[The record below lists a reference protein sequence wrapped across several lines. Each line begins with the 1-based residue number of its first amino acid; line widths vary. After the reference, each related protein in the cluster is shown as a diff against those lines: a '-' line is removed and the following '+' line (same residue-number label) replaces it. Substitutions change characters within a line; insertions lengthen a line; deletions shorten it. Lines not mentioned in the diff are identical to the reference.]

1 MKSPI
6 TSEETGKTPN
16 TSFRERPSFPVL
28 ASETRP
34 HHCCLCPL
42 PASLFIS
49 GPLWTRCPIPGPH
62 CLCPHPPGGWAL
74 TPSGCWPS
82 AHTALCTGVHTPK
95 YNQFTTNTSQ
105 DSSVSACPDRVLQRK
120 GSQRLFNQTCMYACN
135 MLRPLWWRANLRAR
149 TRHNKSLITFL
160 RLQDNKQTLCLLWKF
175 SKRRDPRWKWM

>member
-1 MKSPI
+1 MKSPV

-34 HHCCLCPL
+34 HHFCLCPL

-62 CLCPHPPGGWAL
+62 YLCPHPPGGWAL

-95 YNQFTTNTSQ
+95 YNQFTT
-105 DSSVSACPDRVLQRK
+105 SSHSAPHRIV
-120 GSQRLFNQTCMYACN
+120 
-135 MLRPLWWRANLRAR
+135 
-149 TRHNKSLITFL
+149 
-160 RLQDNKQTLCLLWKF
+160 LCLCVRTESYKGKVPKGF
-175 SKRRDPRWKWM
+175 SIKHACIHATRYAHCDEEQI